1 MNISPHT
8 SARYGMHEEGM
19 NLAVSGIYALQ
30 VGRPMYDKL
39 EKFFVEEAND
49 LMNIFENLD
58 SPGKSKVNTRT
69 VRLVYWKRL
78 FCYRVEKEAVV

>member
-19 NLAVSGIYALQ
+19 NLGVSGIYALP

-58 SPGKSKVNTRT
+58 SSVKSKVNTRT
-69 VRLVYWKRL
+69 ARLVY
-78 FCYRVEKEAVV
+78 